1 MVDNT
6 KPSPQK
12 YTCSGY
18 EKPVCTDI
26 SPHHTNS
33 EQKNHTAA
41 FSDDTSLYSTTQS
54 FSGAALAYLG
64 DSVLE
69 IALRT
74 RLAQSG
80 ISDTGKLND
89 IARHYVNARAQSAG
103 IAQLEPMLTQEET
116 AVYHRGRNGAGGHPK
131 SCTALEYRRATGL
144 EALLGHLFLCQ
155 QYDRI
160 QELLDVYFSYIK
172 HSMLT

>member
-12 YTCSGY
+12 HACSGY
-18 EKPVCTDI
+18 ETPVCTDI

-33 EQKNHTAA
+33 KQKNHSAA
-41 FSDDTSLYSTTQS
+41 FSADASLHSTTQS

-74 RLAQSG
+74 RLVQSG

-103 IAQLEPMLTQEET
+103 IAQLEPMYSFGIPTC
-116 AVYHRGRNGAGGHPK
+116 HRTGGA
-131 SCTALEYRRATGL
+131 ARAFVFVS
-144 EALLGHLFLCQ
+144 A
-155 QYDRI
+155 I
-160 QELLDVYFSYIK
+160 
-172 HSMLT
+172 